1 MMGIRKA
8 YVLDKTEVKPAPGG
22 HSKMVTKRYM
32 SCAWKDLKKGD
43 VVVIVEPD
51 GIPFEEGAEHHL
63 IEDVWIE
70 PDIGLHV
77 IRTLDPCRVV
87 HKEASHGEGVIEAA
101 KGALP
106 DSIEV
111 GLQPG
116 PGNDNRDHGGTLP
129 GVLAQAGGESSTG
142 GTEGDGI

>member
-1 MMGIRKA
+1 MMGNRKA
-8 YVLDKTEVKPAPGG
+8 FVLDKTEVKPAPGG
-22 HSKMVTKRYM
+22 YSKMLIKRYLQ
-32 SCAWKDLKKGD
+32 CGWEFLKKGD
-43 VVVIVEPD
+43 VVVLVESD
-51 GIPFEEGAEHHL
+51 GTLVDAGAEHHL
-63 IEDVWIE
+63 IEDVWVD
-70 PDIGLHV
+70 PDLGLHV

-87 HKEASHGEGVIEAA
+87 HKEASHGKGAIEAA
-101 KGALP
+101 TGVLP
-106 DSIEV
+106 IPVEV